1 MLQYFASSSTVSHFS
16 AVPGAV
22 HRTFVTTSQCPAYN
36 HQQGEI
42 LMNGIRTVGAQL
54 LSFAT
59 ILGLGV
65 ALVLPIRAQVGKSAL
80 GPVGTVWGGEH
91 IALEVTAD
99 GATLEFDCATASIT
113 KPLTVDAKGNF
124 RAEGTFTRERPG
136 PTMRNG
142 NPAASATFSG
152 SIAGNTLHLHI
163 SSGAKSDGGEDY
175 VLLRDQP
182 GRVMKCR

>member
-1 MLQYFASSSTVSHFS
+1 
-16 AVPGAV
+16 
-22 HRTFVTTSQCPAYN
+22 
-36 HQQGEI
+36 
-42 LMNGIRTVGAQL
+42 MNGIRTVGAQL

-65 ALVLPIRAQVGKSAL
+65 ALVVPICAQVAKSAL

-113 KPLTVDAKGNF
+113 KPLTVDAKGIF

-136 PTMRNG
+136 PTMRDG

-152 SIAGNTLHLHI
+152 SIHGNNLRLHI
-163 SSGAKSDGGEDY
+163 VSGATNEAHGDY
-175 VLLRDQP
+175 VLVRDQP